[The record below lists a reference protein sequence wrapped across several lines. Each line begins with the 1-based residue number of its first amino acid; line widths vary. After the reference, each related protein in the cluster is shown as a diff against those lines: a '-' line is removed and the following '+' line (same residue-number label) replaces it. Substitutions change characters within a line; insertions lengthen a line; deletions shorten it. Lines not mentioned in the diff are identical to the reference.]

1 MRWLFFAL
9 LAANVGLG
17 GWNWQQ
23 GRQQLSLPVEQASA
37 PEAMTVSKAARLVL
51 LSERDSP
58 GSTEENNREVDT
70 PVAAVSQDPVPDV
83 AHESTVSPQAVAQTE
98 PRILAAQCLRL
109 GALDSKE
116 LAAQINK
123 ALRQG
128 NSGAKV
134 LAQGEE
140 STTITRYRVM
150 LPPYATATAASNALE
165 RLRRAGIKDVYLIRS
180 GENQNAISLGVF
192 STKESAQ
199 RRARQ
204 IAELKLVPR
213 IDEITMPVTQWWIEF
228 DWPAGQGNE
237 NWRALLP
244 KELRGLAPD
253 ECR

>member
-9 LAANVGLG
+9 LTVNVGLG
-17 GWNWQQ
+17 VWNWQQ
-23 GRQQLSLPVEQASA
+23 GRQQLTLPVEQASA
-37 PEAMTVSKAARLVL
+37 QEGMTVAKVAGLVL

-58 GSTEENNREVDT
+58 NTHEAAS
-70 PVAAVSQDPVPDV
+70 PVAAVPQGPVPDV
-83 AHESTVSPQAVAQTE
+83 AEESAVSPQMVTPAE
-98 PRILAAQCLRL
+98 PRVLAAQCLRL
-109 GALDSKE
+109 GALESRE
-116 LAAQINK
+116 LAAQVSK

-140 STTITRYRVM
+140 PATTARYRVM
-150 LPPYATATAASNALE
+150 LPPYATAAAAANALE

-180 GENQNAISLGVF
+180 GENQNAVSLGVF

-204 IAELKLVPR
+204 IAGLKLVPH
-213 IDEITMPVTQWWIEF
+213 IDEIIMPVTHWWVEF

-244 KELRGLAPD
+244 KGLRGLAPD